1 MLKDNDFIAF
11 CALSEAKGM
20 VITVKYF
27 MHSLAKAASLSEV
40 VARQEIRIKAD
51 LILGH
56 DGTWSKMLSVWK
68 QGEYRMAVGNK
79 VLITVDHAFPAP
91 TVQDR
96 ALQQE
101 IAEVCKEKKCQLYN
115 HGEGVLH
122 QIVAENVDIQ
132 PGMII
137 VGADGHV
144 ATSGAFGALAF
155 SVSSE
160 GLVPVLETGNYDLK
174 VPDVVTI
181 YLDGE
186 LRPDTMARDVALYIL
201 GTYGQEVKGKAIALR
216 GTFLEK
222 ASIDSKMTICNL
234 LPEAGVVTAF
244 IVPKDSE
251 EEGTV
256 IHISVGSIEAMIAIP
271 PEPTFVS
278 PLKDLAGKKISVAII
293 GGCSAG
299 RLEDMTVVA
308 DVLKGQFVHPDVTLI
323 VTPASSKIANEMDQL
338 GLTSIL
344 RSSGAVIMPP
354 GCGPCPGKH
363 FGVLS
368 SNDVAITTTIRN
380 SPGRIGA
387 KEAEIYLASP
397 LSVAR
402 AAIKGVIY

>member
-1 MLKDNDFIAF
+1 M
-11 CALSEAKGM
+11 G
-20 VITVKYF
+20 ITVKYF

-40 VARQEIRIKAD
+40 AAGQEISIKAD

-56 DGTWSKMLSVWK
+56 DGTWPKMLSVWK
-68 QGEYRMAVGNK
+68 QGECRMAEGNK

-91 TVQDR
+91 TVQER

-101 IAEVCKEKKCQLYN
+101 IAEVCKEKKCELYN

-122 QIVAENVDIQ
+122 QIVAENIDIH

-144 ATSGAFGALAF
+144 ATSGAFGAVAF
-155 SVSSE
+155 SVSPE
-160 GLVPVLETGNYDLK
+160 GLVPVLETGKYNMK
-174 VPDVVTI
+174 VPEVVTI
-181 YLDGE
+181 YLNGE
-186 LRPDTMARDVALYIL
+186 LKPNTMARDIALYIL
-201 GTYGQEVKGKAIALR
+201 GTYGQQIKGKAVALR
-216 GTFLEK
+216 GSFLEK
-222 ASIDSKMTICNL
+222 TSVDSRMTICNL
-234 LPEAGVVTAF
+234 LPEAGVATAF
-244 IVPKDSE
+244 VAPKDSE
-251 EEGTV
+251 EEGS
-256 IHISVGSIEAMIAIP
+256 IINISVDSIEPMVAIP
-271 PEPTFVS
+271 PEPTCVS
-278 PLKDLAGKKISVAII
+278 PLKDLSGKKISVAII

-299 RLEDMTVVA
+299 RLEDMIIAA
-308 DVLKGQFVHPDVTLI
+308 DVLKGHTVHPEVTLI
-323 VTPASSKIANEMDQL
+323 VTPASSKIANEMDRM

-344 RSSGAVIMPP
+344 RNSGAVIMPP

-368 SNDVAITTTIRN
+368 PSDVAITTTIRN

-397 LSVAR
+397 LSVAQ

>member
-1 MLKDNDFIAF
+1 M
-11 CALSEAKGM
+11 
-20 VITVKYF
+20 KYI
-27 MHSLAKAASLSEV
+27 MHYLAKAASLPEV
-40 VARQEIRIKAD
+40 VIGQEISLKAD
-51 LILGH
+51 LLLGH
-56 DGTWSKMLSVWK
+56 DGTLPEILSIWK
-68 QGEYRMAVGNK
+68 QGEYKMATDNEF
-79 VLITVDHAFPAP
+79 LITVDHAFPAP

-96 ALQQE
+96 VNQQE
-101 IAEVCKEKKCQLYN
+101 MAEVCKDKKCQLYN

-122 QIVAENVDIQ
+122 QVVAENIDFQ

-144 ATSGAFGALAF
+144 STSGAFGAIAF
-155 SVSSE
+155 SVSPE
-160 GLVPVLETGNYDLK
+160 GLVRVLETNNYNLK

-186 LRPDTMARDVALYIL
+186 LRTETMARDVALYIL
-201 GTYGQEVKGKAIALR
+201 GTYGHDVQGKAVALR
-216 GTFLEK
+216 GSFLDK
-222 ASIDSKMTICNL
+222 ASIDSKMTLCNL
-234 LPEAGVVTAF
+234 LPEAGVVTAV

-256 IHISVGSIEAMIAIP
+256 ISINVDFIEPMLAVP
-271 PEPTFVS
+271 PESNSVI
-278 PLKDLAGKKISVAII
+278 PLKNMAGKKITVAII

-299 RLEDMTVVA
+299 RLEDMIVVA
-308 DVLKGQFVHPDVTLI
+308 DVLKGQSVHPEVTLI
-323 VTPASSKIANEMDQL
+323 VTPASNKIVNEMDRR

-363 FGVLS
+363 FGILAP
-368 SNDVAITTTIRN
+368 NDVAITTTIRN

-397 LSVAR
+397 LSVAL
-402 AAIKGVIY
+402 AAIKGVM

>member
-1 MLKDNDFIAF
+1 
-11 CALSEAKGM
+11 M

-27 MHSLAKAASLSEV
+27 THSLAKAASLSEV
-40 VARQEIRIKAD
+40 SAGQEIKIKAD

-56 DGTWSKMLSVWK
+56 DGTWPKMLSVWK
-68 QGEYRMAVGNK
+68 QGECRMAEGNK

-91 TVQDR
+91 TIQER
-96 ALQQE
+96 AIQQE
-101 IAEVCKEKKCQLYN
+101 MAEVCKERNCQLYN

-155 SVSSE
+155 SVSPE
-160 GLVPVLETGNYDLK
+160 GLVPVLETGGFALK

-186 LRPDTMARDVALYIL
+186 LKAETMARDIALYIL
-201 GTYGQEVKGKAIALR
+201 GIYGQQIKGKAVALR
-216 GTFLEK
+216 GSFIEK
-222 ASIDSKMTICNL
+222 ASIDSRMTICNL

-244 IVPKDSE
+244 IAPVDSE
-251 EEGTV
+251 EEGDT
-256 IHISVGSIEAMIAIP
+256 INIKVGSIEPMAAVP
-271 PEPTFVS
+271 PEPTLVS

-299 RLEDMTVVA
+299 RLEDMQVAA
-308 DVLKGQFVHPDVTLI
+308 DVLKGQFVHPEVTLI
-323 VTPASSKIANEMDQL
+323 VTPASSKIADKMDQM
-338 GLTSIL
+338 GLTSII
-344 RSSGAVIMPP
+344 RNSGAVIMPP

-397 LSVAR
+397 LSVAK
-402 AAIKGVIY
+402 AAIKGSIY

>member
-1 MLKDNDFIAF
+1 MI
-11 CALSEAKGM
+11 
-20 VITVKYF
+20 ITVKYF

-40 VARQEIRIKAD
+40 AAGQEISIKAD

-56 DGTWSKMLSVWK
+56 DGSWEKMLSVWK
-68 QGEYRMAVGNK
+68 QGECRLAQGNK

-91 TVQDR
+91 TVQER

-101 IAEVCKEKKCQLYN
+101 IAKVCKEKNCQLYN

-122 QIVAENVDIQ
+122 QVVAEKIDFK

-144 ATSGAFGALAF
+144 ATSGTFGAIAF

-160 GLVPVLETGNYDLK
+160 GLVPVLEKGSYNLK

-181 YLDGE
+181 YLNGE
-186 LRPDTMARDVALYIL
+186 LKPGTMARDVALYIL
-201 GTYGQEVKGKAIALR
+201 GNYGQEIKGKAIALR
-216 GTFLEK
+216 GSFLEK
-222 ASIDSKMTICNL
+222 ASIDSRMTLCNL
-234 LPEAGVVTAF
+234 LPEAGVATAF
-244 IVPKDSE
+244 IVPRDSE

-256 IHISVGSIEAMIAIP
+256 MNINVDFIEPMVAVP
-271 PEPTFVS
+271 PGPTFVK
-278 PLKDLAGKKISVAII
+278 PLKDMAGKKITVAII

-299 RLEDMTVVA
+299 RLEDMRVAA
-308 DVLKGQFVHPDVTLI
+308 DVLKGRSVHPEVTLI
-323 VTPASSKIANEMDQL
+323 VTPASSKIASEMDQM

-368 SNDVAITTTIRN
+368 ESDVAITTTIRN

-397 LSVAR
+397 LSVAQ

>member
-1 MLKDNDFIAF
+1 M
-11 CALSEAKGM
+11 
-20 VITVKYF
+20 KYF
-27 MHSLAKAASLSEV
+27 KDYIAKAASLSEV
-40 VARQEIRIKAD
+40 EVSQEISIKAD

-56 DGTWSKMLSVWK
+56 DGTWPKVLSAWK
-68 QGEYRMAVGNK
+68 QGNCKMAEGNN

-91 TVQDR
+91 TIQER

-101 IAEVCKEKKCQLYN
+101 MAQVCKEKKCQLYN

-122 QIVAENVDIQ
+122 QVVAENADLK

-144 ATSGAFGALAF
+144 ATSGAFGAVAF
-155 SVSSE
+155 SLSPE
-160 GLVPVLETGNYDLK
+160 GLVPVLETGKYTLK
-174 VPDVVTI
+174 IPEVTTI

-186 LRPDTMARDVALYIL
+186 LGSNTMARDVALYIL
-201 GTYGQEVKGKAIALR
+201 GNYGKEIKGKAVALR
-216 GTFLEK
+216 GSFLEK

-244 IVPKDSE
+244 IVPRDSE
-251 EEGTV
+251 EEGNV
-256 IHISVGSIEAMIAIP
+256 ISINVDSIEPMVAVP
-271 PEPTFVS
+271 PEPTSVS
-278 PLKDLAGKKISVAII
+278 PLKDLAGKKISVAIL

-299 RLEDMTVVA
+299 RLEDMKVA
-308 DVLKGQFVHPDVTLI
+308 AEVLKGQTVHPDVTLV

-338 GLTSIL
+338 GITAIL

-368 SNDVAITTTIRN
+368 PNDVAITTTVRN

-397 LSVAR
+397 FSVAQ

>member
-1 MLKDNDFIAF
+1 
-11 CALSEAKGM
+11 M

-27 MHSLAKAASLSEV
+27 MHFLAKAASLSKV
-40 VARQEIRIKAD
+40 VAGQEISVKAD

-56 DGTWSKMLSVWK
+56 DGTWPKMLSVWK
-68 QGEYRMAVGNK
+68 QREYRMAVGNK
-79 VLITVDHAFPAP
+79 VLISVDHAFPAP

-96 ALQQE
+96 VLQQE

-144 ATSGAFGALAF
+144 ATSGALGAIAF

-160 GLVPVLETGNYDLK
+160 GLVPVLETGFYNLK
-174 VPDVVTI
+174 VPEVVTI
-181 YLDGE
+181 YLDGG
-186 LRPDTMARDVALYIL
+186 LRPETMARDIALYIL
-201 GTYGQEVKGKAIALR
+201 GTYGQTLKEKAVALR
-216 GTFLEK
+216 GSFLK
-222 ASIDSKMTICNL
+222 SASVDSKMTICNL

-244 IVPKDSE
+244 IVPEDSE

-256 IHISVGSIEAMIAIP
+256 IRINIDSIEPMLAIP
-271 PEPTFVS
+271 PEATFVN
-278 PLKDLAGKKISVAII
+278 PLKDLTGKKISVAIL

-299 RLEDMTVVA
+299 RMEDMTA
-308 DVLKGQFVHPDVTLI
+308 AAEVLKGQSVHPDVTLI

-338 GLTSIL
+338 GLTAIL
-344 RSSGAVIMPP
+344 RNSGAIIMPP

-363 FGVLS
+363 FGILS
-368 SNDVAITTTIRN
+368 PSDVAITTTIRN
-380 SPGRIGA
+380 APGRIGA
-387 KEAEIYLASP
+387 IEAEIYLASP

-402 AAIKGVIY
+402 AAISGEIC

>member
-1 MLKDNDFIAF
+1 MI
-11 CALSEAKGM
+11 
-20 VITVKYF
+20 ITVKYI
-27 MHSLAKAASLSEV
+27 MHYLAKAASLPEV
-40 VARQEIRIKAD
+40 VIGQEISLKAD
-51 LILGH
+51 LLLGH
-56 DGTWSKMLSVWK
+56 DGTLPEILSIWK
-68 QGEYRMAVGNK
+68 QGEYKMATDNEF
-79 VLITVDHAFPAP
+79 LITVDHAFPAP

-96 ALQQE
+96 VNQQE
-101 IAEVCKEKKCQLYN
+101 MAEVCKDKKCQLYN

-122 QIVAENVDIQ
+122 QVVAENIDFQ

-144 ATSGAFGALAF
+144 STSGAFGAIAF
-155 SVSSE
+155 SVSPE
-160 GLVPVLETGNYDLK
+160 GLVRVLETNNYNLK

-186 LRPDTMARDVALYIL
+186 LRTETMARDVALYIL
-201 GTYGQEVKGKAIALR
+201 GTYGHDVQGKAVALR
-216 GTFLEK
+216 GSFLDK
-222 ASIDSKMTICNL
+222 ASIDSKMTLCNL
-234 LPEAGVVTAF
+234 LPEAGVVTAV

-256 IHISVGSIEAMIAIP
+256 ISINVDFIEPMLAVP
-271 PEPTFVS
+271 PESNSVI
-278 PLKDLAGKKISVAII
+278 PLKNMAGKKITVAII

-299 RLEDMTVVA
+299 RLEDMIVVA
-308 DVLKGQFVHPDVTLI
+308 DVLKGQSVHPEVTLI
-323 VTPASSKIANEMDQL
+323 VTPASNKIVNEMDRR

-363 FGVLS
+363 FGILAP
-368 SNDVAITTTIRN
+368 NDVAITTTIRN

-397 LSVAR
+397 LSVAL
-402 AAIKGVIY
+402 AAIKGVM

>member
-1 MLKDNDFIAF
+1 
-11 CALSEAKGM
+11 
-20 VITVKYF
+20 
-27 MHSLAKAASLSEV
+27 MHYLARAASLPEV
-40 VARQEIRIKAD
+40 VIGQEISLKAD
-51 LILGH
+51 LLLGH
-56 DGTWSKMLSVWK
+56 DGTLPKILSIWK
-68 QGEYRMAVGNK
+68 QGEYKMATDNK
-79 VLITVDHAFPAP
+79 FLITVDHAFPAP

-96 ALQQE
+96 VNQQE
-101 IAEVCKEKKCQLYN
+101 MAEVCKDKKCQLYN

-122 QIVAENVDIQ
+122 QVVAENIDFQ

-144 ATSGAFGALAF
+144 STSGAFGAIAF
-155 SVSSE
+155 SVSPE
-160 GLVPVLETGNYDLK
+160 GLVPVLETSNYNLK

-186 LRPDTMARDVALYIL
+186 LRTETMARDVALYIL
-201 GTYGQEVKGKAIALR
+201 GTYGHEVQGKAVALR
-216 GTFLEK
+216 GSFLDK
-222 ASIDSKMTICNL
+222 ASIDSKMTLCNL
-234 LPEAGVVTAF
+234 LPEAGVVTAV

-256 IHISVGSIEAMIAIP
+256 ISINVGSIEPMLAVP
-271 PEPTFVS
+271 PESNSVI
-278 PLKDLAGKKISVAII
+278 PLKNMAGKKVTVAII

-299 RLEDMTVVA
+299 RLEDMIVVA
-308 DVLKGQFVHPDVTLI
+308 DVLKGQSVHPEVTLI
-323 VTPASSKIANEMDQL
+323 VTPASIKIVNEMEQR

-363 FGVLS
+363 FGILAP
-368 SNDVAITTTIRN
+368 NDVAITTTIRN

-397 LSVAR
+397 LSVAL
-402 AAIKGVIY
+402 AAIKGVM

>member
-1 MLKDNDFIAF
+1 MQ
-11 CALSEAKGM
+11 
-20 VITVKYF
+20 T
-27 MHSLAKAASLSEV
+27 LAKAASLSEV
-40 VARQEIRIKAD
+40 TENQEVSVKVN

-56 DGTWSKMLSVWK
+56 DGNWAKMLSAWR
-68 QGEYRMAVGNK
+68 QGECKMAEDNK

-91 TVQDR
+91 TVQER
-96 ALQQE
+96 ALQNE
-101 IAEVCKEKKCQLYN
+101 ITEVCKLKNFHLYN

-144 ATSGAFGALAF
+144 ATSGAFGAIAF
-155 SVSSE
+155 SVSPE
-160 GLVPVLETGNYDLK
+160 GLVPVLVTGSYK
-174 VPDVVTI
+174 FKIPEVVTI
-181 YLDGE
+181 YLEGE

-201 GTYGQEVKGKAIALR
+201 GTYGQEIKGKAVALR
-216 GTFLEK
+216 GDFLDK

-244 IVPKDSE
+244 IAPKDSD

-256 IHISVGSIEAMIAIP
+256 INISVGSIEPMVAVP
-271 PEPTFVS
+271 PEPTSVC
-278 PLKDLAGKKISVAII
+278 PIKDLEGKKITVAII
-293 GGCSAG
+293 GGCSSG
-299 RLEDMTVVA
+299 RLDDITAVA
-308 DVLKGQFVHPDVTLI
+308 DVLKGHTVHPDVTLI
-323 VTPASSKIANEMDQL
+323 ITPASNKVANKMDWL

-344 RSSGAVIMPP
+344 RNSGAVIMPP

-363 FGVLS
+363 FGVLCS
-368 SNDVAITTTIRN
+368 DDVAITTTIRN

-397 LSVAR
+397 LSTAR

>member
-1 MLKDNDFIAF
+1 MI
-11 CALSEAKGM
+11 
-20 VITVKYF
+20 ITVKYI
-27 MHSLAKAASLSEV
+27 MHYLARAASLPEV
-40 VARQEIRIKAD
+40 VIGQEISLKAD
-51 LILGH
+51 LLLGH
-56 DGTWSKMLSVWK
+56 DGTLPKILSIWK
-68 QGEYRMAVGNK
+68 QGEYKMATDNK
-79 VLITVDHAFPAP
+79 FLITVDHAFPAP

-96 ALQQE
+96 VNQQE
-101 IAEVCKEKKCQLYN
+101 MAEVCKDKKCQLYN

-122 QIVAENVDIQ
+122 QVVAENIDFQ

-144 ATSGAFGALAF
+144 STSGAFGAIAF
-155 SVSSE
+155 SVSPE
-160 GLVPVLETGNYDLK
+160 GLVPVLETSNYNLK

-186 LRPDTMARDVALYIL
+186 LRTETMARDVALYIL
-201 GTYGQEVKGKAIALR
+201 GTYGHEVQGKAVALR
-216 GTFLEK
+216 GSFLDK
-222 ASIDSKMTICNL
+222 ASIDSKMTLCNL
-234 LPEAGVVTAF
+234 LPEAGVVTAV

-256 IHISVGSIEAMIAIP
+256 ISINVGSIEPMLAVP
-271 PEPTFVS
+271 PESNSVI
-278 PLKDLAGKKISVAII
+278 PLKNMAGKKVTVAII

-299 RLEDMTVVA
+299 RLEDMIVVA
-308 DVLKGQFVHPDVTLI
+308 DVLKGQSVHPEVTLI
-323 VTPASSKIANEMDQL
+323 VTPASIKIVNEMEQR

-363 FGVLS
+363 FGILAP
-368 SNDVAITTTIRN
+368 NDVAITTTIRN

-397 LSVAR
+397 LSVAL
-402 AAIKGVIY
+402 AAIKGVM

>member
-1 MLKDNDFIAF
+1 MKFFL
-11 CALSEAKGM
+11 
-20 VITVKYF
+20 
-27 MHSLAKAASLSEV
+27 HSLAKAASLPEV
-40 VARQEIRIKAD
+40 VSGQEISVKAD

-56 DGTWSKMLSVWK
+56 DGTWPKMLSVWK
-68 QGEYRMAVGNK
+68 QGECRMADGLK
-79 VLITVDHAFPAP
+79 ALFTVDHAFPAP

-96 ALQQE
+96 AMQQE
-101 IAEVCKEKKCQLYN
+101 MADVCQEKNCLIYN

-122 QIVAENVDIQ
+122 QVVAEKENII

-155 SVSSE
+155 SVSPE
-160 GLVPVLETGNYDLK
+160 GLVPVLETGNYSLK

-181 YLDGE
+181 YLEGQ
-186 LRPDTMARDVALYIL
+186 LKPDTMARDVALYIL
-201 GTYGQEVKGKAIALR
+201 GAHGTEIKGKAIALR
-216 GTFLEK
+216 GSYLEK
-222 ASIDSKMTICNL
+222 ANSDSKMTICNL

-244 IVPKDSE
+244 IVPMDSE
-251 EEGTV
+251 AEGNI
-256 IHISVGSIEAMIAIP
+256 IHIDVGFIEPMVAVP
-271 PEPTFVS
+271 PEPTSVS
-278 PLKDLAGKKISVAII
+278 PLKDLAGKKVSVAII

-299 RLEDMTVVA
+299 RLEDITA
-308 DVLKGQFVHPDVTLI
+308 AASVLKGQTVHPDVTLI
-323 VTPASSKIANEMDQL
+323 VTPASSQVANEMDQI
-338 GLTSIL
+338 GLTTIL
-344 RSSGAVIMPP
+344 RNSGAVIMPP

-397 LSVAR
+397 LSVAQ
-402 AAIKGVIY
+402 AAIKGVI

>member
-1 MLKDNDFIAF
+1 M
-11 CALSEAKGM
+11 
-20 VITVKYF
+20 KYF
-27 MHSLAKAASLSEV
+27 MHFLAKAASLSKV
-40 VARQEIRIKAD
+40 VAGQEISVKAD

-56 DGTWSKMLSVWK
+56 DGTWPKMLSVWK
-68 QGEYRMAVGNK
+68 QREYRMAVGNK
-79 VLITVDHAFPAP
+79 VLISVDHAFPAP

-96 ALQQE
+96 VLQQE

-132 PGMII
+132 SGMII

-144 ATSGAFGALAF
+144 ATSGALGAIAF

-160 GLVPVLETGNYDLK
+160 GLVPVLETGFYNLK
-174 VPDVVTI
+174 VPEVVTI
-181 YLDGE
+181 YLDGG
-186 LRPDTMARDVALYIL
+186 LRPETMARDIALYIL
-201 GTYGQEVKGKAIALR
+201 GTYGQTLKGNAVALR
-216 GTFLEK
+216 GSFLK
-222 ASIDSKMTICNL
+222 SASVDSKMTICNL

-244 IVPKDSE
+244 IVPEDSE

-256 IHISVGSIEAMIAIP
+256 IRINIDSIEPMLAIP
-271 PEPTFVS
+271 PEPTFVN

-299 RLEDMTVVA
+299 RLEDMMVVA
-308 DVLKGQFVHPDVTLI
+308 DVLEGQSVHPEVTLI
-323 VTPASSKIANEMDQL
+323 VTPASSKIANKMDQM

-344 RSSGAVIMPP
+344 RNSGAIIMPP

-363 FGVLS
+363 FGILS

-387 KEAEIYLASP
+387 QEAEIYLASP

-402 AAIKGVIY
+402 AAISGEIC

>member
-1 MLKDNDFIAF
+1 MI
-11 CALSEAKGM
+11 
-20 VITVKYF
+20 ITVKYI
-27 MHSLAKAASLSEV
+27 MHYLAKAASLPEV
-40 VARQEIRIKAD
+40 VIGQEISLKAD
-51 LILGH
+51 LLLGH
-56 DGTWSKMLSVWK
+56 DGTLPKILSIWK
-68 QGEYRMAVGNK
+68 QGEYKMATDNK
-79 VLITVDHAFPAP
+79 FLITVDHAFPAP

-96 ALQQE
+96 VNQQE
-101 IAEVCKEKKCQLYN
+101 MAEVCKDKKCQLYN

-122 QIVAENVDIQ
+122 QVVAENIDFQ

-144 ATSGAFGALAF
+144 STSGAFGAIAF
-155 SVSSE
+155 SVSPE
-160 GLVPVLETGNYDLK
+160 GLVPVLETNNYNLK

-186 LRPDTMARDVALYIL
+186 LRTETMARDVALYIL
-201 GTYGQEVKGKAIALR
+201 GTYGHDVQGKAVALR
-216 GTFLEK
+216 GSFLDN
-222 ASIDSKMTICNL
+222 ASIDSKMTLCNL
-234 LPEAGVVTAF
+234 LPEAGVVTAV

-256 IHISVGSIEAMIAIP
+256 ISINVGSIEPMLAVP
-271 PEPTFVS
+271 PESNSVI
-278 PLKDLAGKKISVAII
+278 PLKNMAGKKITVAII

-299 RLEDMTVVA
+299 RLEDMIVVA
-308 DVLKGQFVHPDVTLI
+308 DVLKGQSVHPEVTLI
-323 VTPASSKIANEMDQL
+323 VTPASIKIVNEMDQR

-363 FGVLS
+363 FGILAP
-368 SNDVAITTTIRN
+368 NDVAITTTIRN

-397 LSVAR
+397 LSVAL
-402 AAIKGVIY
+402 AAIKGVM

>member
-1 MLKDNDFIAF
+1 M
-11 CALSEAKGM
+11 
-20 VITVKYF
+20 KYF

-40 VARQEIRIKAD
+40 AAGQEISIKAD

-56 DGTWSKMLSVWK
+56 DGTWPKMLSVWK
-68 QGEYRMAVGNK
+68 QGECRMAEGNK

-91 TVQDR
+91 TVQER

-101 IAEVCKEKKCQLYN
+101 IAEVCKEKKCELYN

-122 QIVAENVDIQ
+122 QIVAENIDIH

-144 ATSGAFGALAF
+144 ATSGAFGAVAF
-155 SVSSE
+155 SVSPE
-160 GLVPVLETGNYDLK
+160 GLVPVLETGKYNMK
-174 VPDVVTI
+174 VPEVVTI
-181 YLDGE
+181 YLNGE
-186 LRPDTMARDVALYIL
+186 LKPNTMARDIALYIL
-201 GTYGQEVKGKAIALR
+201 GTYGQQIKGKAVALR
-216 GTFLEK
+216 GSFLEK
-222 ASIDSKMTICNL
+222 TSVDSRMTICNL
-234 LPEAGVVTAF
+234 LPEAGVATAF
-244 IVPKDSE
+244 VAPKDSE
-251 EEGTV
+251 EEGS
-256 IHISVGSIEAMIAIP
+256 IINISVDSIEPMVAIP
-271 PEPTFVS
+271 PEPTCVS
-278 PLKDLAGKKISVAII
+278 PLKDLSGKKISVAII

-299 RLEDMTVVA
+299 RLEDMIIAA
-308 DVLKGQFVHPDVTLI
+308 DVLKGHTVHPEVTLI
-323 VTPASSKIANEMDQL
+323 VTPASSKIANEMDRM

-344 RSSGAVIMPP
+344 RNSGAVIMPP

-368 SNDVAITTTIRN
+368 PSDVAITTTIRN

-397 LSVAR
+397 LSVAQ

>member
-1 MLKDNDFIAF
+1 MDIA
-11 CALSEAKGM
+11 
-20 VITVKYF
+20 VKYF
-27 MHSLAKAASLSEV
+27 MHSLTKAASLFEV
-40 VARQEIRIKAD
+40 VAGQEISVKAD

-56 DGTWSKMLSVWK
+56 DGTWPKMFSAWK
-68 QGEYRMAVGNK
+68 QGECKMAAGNK

-96 ALQQE
+96 VTQQE
-101 IAEVCKEKKCQLYN
+101 IAAVCKEKKCQLYN

-122 QIVAENVDIQ
+122 QIVAESVDFQ
-132 PGMII
+132 SGMII

-144 ATSGAFGALAF
+144 ATSGAFGAIAF

-160 GLVPVLETGNYDLK
+160 GLVPVLETGSYELK

-181 YLDGE
+181 YLEGK
-186 LRPDTMARDVALYIL
+186 LRPETMARDVALFIL
-201 GTYGQEVKGKAIALR
+201 GTYGQEIKGKAVALR
-216 GTFLEK
+216 GSFLDA

-256 IHISVGSIEAMIAIP
+256 INISVDFIEPMVAVP
-271 PEPTFVS
+271 PEPTFVR

-299 RLEDMTVVA
+299 RLEDMKVAA
-308 DVLKGQFVHPDVTLI
+308 DVLKGQSVHPEVTLI
-323 VTPASSKIANEMDQL
+323 VTPASSKIATEMDQM

-363 FGVLS
+363 FGILS
-368 SNDVAITTTIRN
+368 PNDVAITTTIRN

-397 LSVAR
+397 LSVAF

>member
-1 MLKDNDFIAF
+1 MLKESNFIAF
-11 CALSEAKGM
+11 GVLSKVKGM

-27 MHSLAKAASLSEV
+27 MHSLAKASSLSEV
-40 VARQEIRIKAD
+40 AARQEISVNAD

-56 DGTWSKMLSVWK
+56 DGTWPKMLSVWK
-68 QGEYRMAVGNK
+68 QRECRMAAGNK

-91 TVQDR
+91 NVQER

-144 ATSGAFGALAF
+144 ATSGAFGAIAF

-160 GLVPVLETGNYDLK
+160 ALVPVLETGKYDLK

-186 LRPDTMARDVALYIL
+186 LRSETMARDVALYIL
-201 GTYGQEVKGKAIALR
+201 GTYGQEIKGKAIALR
-216 GTFLEK
+216 GSFLK
-222 ASIDSKMTICNL
+222 SASMDSKMTICNL

-244 IVPKDSE
+244 IVPEDSE

-256 IHISVGSIEAMIAIP
+256 IHISVGLIEAMVAKP

-278 PLKDLAGKKISVAII
+278 PLKDLVGKKVSVAII

-299 RLEDMTVVA
+299 RMEDMTAAA
-308 DVLKGQFVHPDVTLI
+308 DVLKGQSVHPKVTLI
-323 VTPASSKIANEMDQL
+323 VTPASSKIANEMDQK
-338 GLTSIL
+338 GLTSII

-368 SNDVAITTTIRN
+368 PNDVAITTTIRN

-387 KEAEIYLASP
+387 REAEIYLASP

-402 AAIKGVIY
+402 AAIKGEIC